1 MILSHSFVALL
12 STLEIHFMF
21 FMNEFREGTY
31 TRALRG
37 LVLPGKVSPGLEG
50 MIKQTIQKTPSNL
63 EKVCG
68 AF

>member
-1 MILSHSFVALL
+1 
-12 STLEIHFMF
+12 MF